1 MSENSFRNSL
11 YDQIY
16 QESIGPDIKTFKNL
30 FPNKYKLSKSFFDYE
45 TEIVLQPGPKNKY
58 GAGVLFPQ
66 RSIIDSNETQEDILS
81 SDENEEEIKYG
92 REDTINNGNSFDI
105 EDGENEKVET
115 EAAEDTNISLA
126 NQYLPSSLGL
136 TVITDFSDDI
146 EIIADD
152 ISLYQKIDNIED
164 EIIELLFL
172 EVIYFNQ
179 SLNLYEE
186 FGLDKNIYY
195 EDLGI
200 DENNFGN
207 VINPIRKICKQD
219 INDKTDKR
227 LLALFNKVSSLD
239 KIKIQEL
246 LNNLKDLYKSMTSDE
261 KFSKNISGFV
271 RYKKKLSIILRAD
284 ELSNK
289 KNFKIDRL
297 FEDEKIKIHIEG
309 RTYKSHKGLFFITT
323 SLINNIQKEQIPGE
337 KPKIDNQE
345 CIFQANLKIN
355 SLNNKNCFISF
366 KSDFETILNQ
376 EDNFKRQKYHDLIY
390 DLYNSNF
397 LNRDKKNFAIGHGCA
412 CSWNSPLKNL
422 CNSNTPKCRSI
433 FVSKFAKLLC

>member
-1 MSENSFRNSL
+1 M
-11 YDQIY
+11 
-16 QESIGPDIKTFKNL
+16 
-30 FPNKYKLSKSFFDYE
+30 
-45 TEIVLQPGPKNKY
+45 
-58 GAGVLFPQ
+58 FPQ

-92 REDTINNGNSFDI
+92 REDVINNDNSFDI
-105 EDGENEKVET
+105 EDSENEKVET

-146 EIIADD
+146 KIIADE

-186 FGLDKNIYY
+186 FGIDKNTYY

-219 INDKTDKR
+219 INEKTDKR
-227 LLALFNKVSSLD
+227 LLALFNKISSLD

-246 LNNLKDLYKSMTSDE
+246 LDNLKDLYKSMTSDE

-271 RYKKKLSIILRAD
+271 RYKKNLSIILRAD

-309 RTYKSHKGLFFITT
+309 RTYKSHKGLFLLLLP
-323 SLINNIQKEQIPGE
+323 SLIIFKKNKCTE

-355 SLNNKNCFISF
+355 
-366 KSDFETILNQ
+366 T
-376 EDNFKRQKYHDLIY
+376 
-390 DLYNSNF
+390 
-397 LNRDKKNFAIGHGCA
+397 
-412 CSWNSPLKNL
+412 
-422 CNSNTPKCRSI
+422 
-433 FVSKFAKLLC
+433 